1 MERAAAHGIRY
12 DRPAATFFEGA
23 LLGNGKLG
31 AVVTTRPDAVVIHF
45 GHNNVWDIRIAE
57 KNKEKIG
64 TFESLFARLKEIPAH
79 YASLFEDP
87 WYREYM
93 EMAAENYAKS
103 YPRPMPCG
111 SLLLG
116 FDRRRIEVLGHTL
129 RIHDGM
135 CEIDLLADG
144 RPVQLLAFV
153 EQDSDALRLAVKRDG
168 GSGDVPAV
176 FNRVKLIADPGTPEE
191 LSAPTPYVDAARGL
205 LAFRQRLPAS
215 VVEGADD
222 ARQPTDRAFRLT
234 ASIMPAAALQPGASG
249 WEGHLDAALTEG
261 RFELRVALDE
271 GLDADVPEPA
281 APVQGSGMEAEGGFA
296 GVFARATDSWSRF
309 WSRSG
314 VALGD
319 AFLEQIWYRN
329 LYFFNCAVSPDAICP
344 GLFANW
350 SYGKIGSEWHGDYH
364 MNYNTQQPF
373 WLAFSSNH
381 IDKHLAYVDMV
392 ERIGPVSRKWA
403 REYYGLRGAYY
414 PHSAYPVEMSMMP
427 YPVPHWGWEICETPW
442 TVQSL
447 WWHYLYTMDLEFLA
461 GRAFGPIRDAV
472 LFMVDYMKRPDA
484 HGEAWGDDR
493 YHIFPTV
500 APELYE
506 LTPGFRLNR
515 DCIVD
520 LTLTKFVFR
529 AFRQACDALGT
540 TDEEAELLAEVED
553 VLAHFPDYP
562 TARSARGPVFV
573 SVPGED
579 PEVVYNVPNGVATVF
594 PGEDHGL
601 HSPPDDYAI
610 AANSYLNHRNE
621 GGNDL
626 VFYALAGARL
636 GLLDLERFKR
646 QIEYCML
653 PNGTCTDKLLESGG
667 RYSDTTPFDYM
678 GQMGIWF
685 ENFALPAV
693 INECLLQSYNGVL
706 RLFPNWPKHLPA
718 SFSTLRA
725 AGGFLVSASYENGRI
740 QWVDIVSDAGSPLQI
755 YNPWPGDAAVV
766 RDGHEETVSG
776 ALLELDAPAG
786 TALRLKPAI
795 DGFYHSKRS

>member
-31 AVVTTRPDAVVIHF
+31 AVVTTRPDAIVIHF

-57 KNKEKIG
+57 NNKEKIG
-64 TFESLFARLKEIPAH
+64 TFERLFARLKEIPAH
-79 YASLFEDP
+79 YGSLSEDP
-87 WYREYM
+87 WYREYV
-93 EMAAENYAKS
+93 EMAAENYAKP

-116 FDRRRIEVLGHTL
+116 FDRRRVEVLGHTL

-144 RPVQLLAFV
+144 RSVQLLAFV
-153 EQDSDALRLAVKRDG
+153 EQDSDALRLAVKTDDG
-168 GSGDVPAV
+168 PGTVPAV
-176 FNRVKLIADPGTPEE
+176 FNRVKLIADPETPKE
-191 LSAPTPYVDAARGL
+191 LPAPKPYIDAKRGQ
-205 LAFRQRLPAS
+205 LAFRQRLPAEIG
-215 VVEGADD
+215 EGADD
-222 ARQPTDRAFRLT
+222 FGQATDRAFRLT
-234 ASIMPAAALQPGASG
+234 ASIVSAAALQPGACS
-249 WEGHLDAALTEG
+249 WEGRLDMALAKD
-261 RFELRVALDE
+261 RFEVRVALDE
-271 GLDADVPEPA
+271 GLDADVPEPEA
-281 APVQGSGMEAEGGFA
+281 AQQDGEAGFA
-296 GVFARATDSWSRF
+296 SAFARATDSWSRF

-319 AFLEQIWYRN
+319 AFLERIWYRN
-329 LYFFNCAVSPDAICP
+329 LYFFNCAVSPDATCP

-373 WLAFSSNH
+373 WLSFSSNH
-381 IDKHLAYVDMV
+381 VDKHLAYVDMV

-447 WWHYLYTMDLEFLA
+447 WWHYLYTMDLDFLA
-461 GRAFGPIRDAV
+461 ARAFGPIRDAA

-484 HGEAWGDDR
+484 RGEAWGDDR
-493 YHIFPTV
+493 YHVYPTV

-520 LTLTKFVFR
+520 LTLTKFLFR
-529 AFRQACDALGT
+529 AFGQACAALGRT
-540 TDEEAELLAEVED
+540 EAEAELLAEVEE

-562 TARSARGPVFV
+562 TATSERGPVFV

-601 HSPPDDYAI
+601 DSPPDDYAI

-626 VFYALAGARL
+626 VFYAMAGARL
-636 GLLDLERFKR
+636 GMLDLERFKR
-646 QIEYCML
+646 QIDYCLL
-653 PNGTCTDKLLESGG
+653 PNGTCTDKLLEAGG
-667 RYSDTTPFDYM
+667 RYADTTPFDYM

-706 RLFPNWPKHLPA
+706 RLFPNWPKDLPA
-718 SFSTLRA
+718 SFATLRA
-725 AGGFLVSASYENGRI
+725 VGGFLVSASFEKGCV
-740 QWVDIVSDAGSPLQI
+740 QWVEIASEAGAPLRMH
-755 YNPWPGDAAVV
+755 NPWTGDVAV
-766 RDGHEETVSG
+766 RQAGGTEEKTSG
-776 ALLELDAPAG
+776 AMLEWHIPAG
-786 TALRLKPAI
+786 TVLRLTPA
-795 DGFYHSKRS
+795 

>member
-57 KNKEKIG
+57 NNKEKLG
-64 TFESLFARLKEIPAH
+64 NFESLFARLKEIPAH
-79 YASLFEDP
+79 YGSLSEEP
-87 WYREYM
+87 WYREYV
-93 EMAAENYAKS
+93 EMAAENYAKP

-116 FDRRRIEVLGHTL
+116 FDRRRVEVLGHTL

-144 RPVQLLAFV
+144 KQVQLLTFV
-153 EQDSDALRLAVKRDG
+153 EQDADALRLALRTDG
-168 GSGDVPAV
+168 GSDVPIV
-176 FNRVKLIADPGTPEE
+176 FNRVKLIADPETPQE
-191 LSAPTPYVDAARGL
+191 LPAPKPYIDASRGL
-205 LAFRQRLPAS
+205 MAFRQRLPAAA
-215 VVEGADD
+215 GDGTDD
-222 ARQPTDRAFRLT
+222 AGQANDRAFRLT
-234 ASIMPAAALQPGASG
+234 ATFEPASVLQAGVSS
-249 WEGHLDAALTEG
+249 WEGLLNPVPTEQ
-261 RFELRVALDE
+261 RFEVRVTLDE
-271 GLDADVPEPA
+271 GPDADVPEL
-281 APVQGSGMEAEGGFA
+281 EASQQDGKAGFA
-296 GVFARATDSWSRF
+296 SAFAQSADCWSRY

-319 AFLEQIWYRN
+319 AFLERVWYRN

-381 IDKHLAYVDMV
+381 VDKHLAYVDMV
-392 ERIGPVSRKWA
+392 ERIGPISRKWA

-414 PHSAYPVEMSMMP
+414 PHSAYPVEMTMMP

-447 WWHYLYTMDLEFLA
+447 WWHYLYTMDLEFLG

-484 HGEAWGDDR
+484 RGEAWGDDR
-493 YHIFPTV
+493 YHVYPTV

-506 LTPGFRLNR
+506 LTPGFKLNR

-520 LTLTKFVFR
+520 LTLTKFLFR
-529 AFRQACDALGT
+529 AFGQACAALGRT
-540 TDEEAELLAEVED
+540 EEEAELLAEVEE
-553 VLAHFPDYP
+553 VLTHFPDYP
-562 TARSARGPVFV
+562 TARSARETVFV

-579 PEVVYNVPNGVATVF
+579 PEVVYNVPNGIATVF

-601 HSPPDDYAI
+601 HSPPDDYAT

-626 VFYALAGARL
+626 VFYAMAGARL
-636 GLLDLERFKR
+636 GMLDLERFKR
-646 QIEYCML
+646 QIDYCLL
-653 PNGTCTDKLLESGG
+653 PNGTCTDKLLEAGG

-678 GQMGIWF
+678 GQMGIWI

-725 AGGFLVSASYENGRI
+725 AGGFLVSASFENGQVR
-740 QWVDIVSDAGSPLQI
+740 WVEIFSEAGAPLQVC
-755 YNPWPGDAAVV
+755 NPWSGDATVL
-766 RDGHEETVSG
+766 RDDAEERASG
-776 ALLELDAPAG
+776 ALLAFDAPAG
-786 TALRLKPAI
+786 TSIRLTPVK
-795 DGFYHSKRS
+795 DGFYQLIRS